1 MSLRPARLHPMVIA
15 AAAAT
20 LALGV
25 PGVAAVAQATATP
38 VAAPAAPAARGA
50 RAHDVD
56 RSHSEINFVASA
68 RLLDAH
74 GHFKSWNADIQLD
87 PEQLEQSRASI
98 VIDTRVERRDNH
110 LRSADFLNVAAH
122 PTITFVSRSIARTS
136 PEAGTITGDLT
147 MRGVARLVTVPV
159 SMVFYQNGRGRFRGQ
174 FTLKRSEYGIT
185 YSSTMN
191 PIADEIEVQF
201 NLSVVERKG

>member
-1 MSLRPARLHPMVIA
+1 MVIA

-87 PEQLEQSRASI
+87 PEQLEQSRVSITIDAAS
-98 VIDTRVERRDNH
+98 IDTRVERRDNH
-110 LRSADFLNVAAH
+110 LRSADFLDVAAH